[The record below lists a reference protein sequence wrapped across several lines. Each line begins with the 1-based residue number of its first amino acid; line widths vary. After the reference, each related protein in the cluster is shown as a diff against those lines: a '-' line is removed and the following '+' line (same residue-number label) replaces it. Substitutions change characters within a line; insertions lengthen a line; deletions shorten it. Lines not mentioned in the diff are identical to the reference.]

1 MWKRRSGERGDS
13 RTRTGLLGWIV
24 GIAGVGAV
32 ALTVATAPSNEGHT
46 ERSSK
51 ATGVAVTAAGVGSKP
66 AETAPQPATTAVT
79 STVPPPT
86 PPPPRAGH
94 TECQDWLGRRFLT
107 SVYSV
112 KVDHP
117 LARTVAEAADIGY
130 THVGPWYEDDRWA
143 AATSAAQTGLCTI
156 FPVGPNRSIDQLL
169 DDPATARSTVLADLE
184 QALASP
190 ALDASISAWALLPE
204 EPKTERADHLQ
215 LLAELSDLVQATD
228 PLSRPLYTYLP
239 SNADVAE
246 ITLAAGHLDVLGQGN
261 YLTTD
266 GEHDERVRLLA
277 SIRRTQQAADDAG
290 RNGWSIP
297 VVEHRIHDGRMDP
310 TLTDRVE
317 AWVRH
322 DLHTAMAA
330 GADGFLAF
338 SGFPQSDHR
347 SDFELYRQAHR
358 TVMNEMRDAGLFV
371 LHDTAPPAP
380 VDLVV
385 IDGPAALEILADV
398 PPPLN
403 ETLQTLPSTTVRAWS
418 SGDDE
423 VVLVVN
429 HANDPITAT
438 VTTDSSTTTITLGP
452 LAITIITH

>member
-1 MWKRRSGERGDS
+1 MWKRRSGGQGDA
-13 RTRTGLLGWIV
+13 RTRTGLLGWIA

-32 ALTVATAPSNEGHT
+32 ALTVATVPSTEGRT
-46 ERSSK
+46 EGSSE
-51 ATGVAVTAAGVGSKP
+51 ASGVAVTAAGVGSQP
-66 AETAPQPATTAVT
+66 AEAAPQPTTTAP

-86 PPPPRAGH
+86 PAPPRPGR

-117 LARTVAEAADIGY
+117 LARTVSEAAEIGY
-130 THVGPWYEDDRWA
+130 THVGPWYEDDRWNA
-143 AATSAAQTGLCTI
+143 AHSAAEMGMCSI
-156 FPVGPNRSIDQLL
+156 FPVGPNRSIDQLV

-190 ALDASISAWALLPE
+190 DLDASISAWALLPE

-215 LLAELSDLVQATD
+215 LLAELSELVRATD
-228 PLSRPLYTYLP
+228 PLDRPLYTYLP

-277 SIRRTQQAADDAG
+277 SIRRTQRAVDDAG
-290 RNGWSIP
+290 RNGWSLP
-297 VVEHRIHDGRMDP
+297 VVEHRINDGRMDP
-310 TLTDRVE
+310 ALTDRIE
-317 AWVRH
+317 DWVRH

-338 SGFPQSDHR
+338 SGFPPSENR

-358 TVMNEMRDAGLFV
+358 TVMNEMRDAGLFL
-371 LHDTAPPAP
+371 LHDTAPAAS
-380 VDLVV
+380 VELDV
-385 IDGPAALEILADV
+385 IDGPDALEILVDV
-398 PPPLN
+398 PPPVN
-403 ETLQTLPSTTVRAWS
+403 EAIQTVPSATVRAWS

-429 HANDPITAT
+429 HANDPVTAT
-438 VTTDSSTTTITLGP
+438 VTTDRSTTTVTLGP
-452 LAITIITH
+452 LDVAVIAH